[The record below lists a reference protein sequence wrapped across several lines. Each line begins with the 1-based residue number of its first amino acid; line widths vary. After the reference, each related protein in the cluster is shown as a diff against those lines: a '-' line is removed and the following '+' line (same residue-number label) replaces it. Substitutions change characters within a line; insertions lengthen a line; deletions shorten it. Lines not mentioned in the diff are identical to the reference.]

1 VEFQGCA
8 EWSRCREWYLSS
20 AGSQAGGVAT
30 GDLTRDRDGAR
41 DGMRATV
48 AEAEGVRQWGLDAS
62 ARDWFLWEATSKGSG
77 AEMRWCRQE
86 EGGAGLGAA
95 AREEGEVG
103 LGAVAAEEGGA
114 GFGDGR
120 RGPTERGD
128 WDWDSVTGCRP
139 VTR

>member
-1 VEFQGCA
+1 
-8 EWSRCREWYLSS
+8 
-20 AGSQAGGVAT
+20 
-30 GDLTRDRDGAR
+30 
-41 DGMRATV
+41 MRATV

-103 LGAVAAEEGGA
+103 LGTVATEEGGEVL
-114 GFGDGR
+114 
-120 RGPTERGD
+120 P
-128 WDWDSVTGCRP
+128 SVGTGIGIR
-139 VTR
+139 

>member
-1 VEFQGCA
+1 MQGVVPQQCGKPSRRGTTAVVA
-8 EWSRCREWYLSS
+8 ERR
-20 AGSQAGGVAT
+20 VAT

-103 LGAVAAEEGGA
+103 LGTVATEEGGEVL
-114 GFGDGR
+114 
-120 RGPTERGD
+120 P
-128 WDWDSVTGCRP
+128 SVGTGIGIR
-139 VTR
+139 